1 MSYLWY
7 RKYRDER
14 VSYKSELTERLGQ
27 WLQPSARPTHG
38 PLLPYSQY
46 YSSRRLVESTPTHT
60 IYSPQP

>member
-14 VSYKSELTERLGQ
+14 VLYKSELPERLGQ
-27 WLQPSARPTHG
+27 WLQPSARPTHC
-38 PLLPYSQY
+38 PFLTYPQC
-46 YSSRRLVESTPTHT
+46 YSSRRLVETTPTHT